1 MAVVEVRR
9 RVKANISMVW
19 EIVSDLSGDA
29 GLPPAARHA
38 DVLEGEGATL
48 QRRLSDRDGRQ
59 WQEEVVGWEPG
70 RLYSVVITG
79 DFPVTSPRLRYTCSV
94 SEDAGTVLI
103 RLYFDYAPRF
113 GPLGRFFEQLGGRGQ
128 LQQYATD
135 VLDNWVRI
143 IHARE
148 WVYRVTASTIIEE
161 KGGHVHGIS
170 PDTSVS
176 DAVNELRAQGIGCLL
191 VLDANGR
198 IAGLLSERDVVRA
211 ISSSGPGILSESAA
225 SIMTANVITAGPDD
239 NMMSVMACMSE
250 RRIRHLPVVD
260 NDQVL
265 GLISIG
271 DVIKA
276 RISELEGQSET
287 LLDYIEARRWH
298 ELYKELGP
306 AAYAEP

>member
-9 RVKANISMVW
+9 RVKANTSMVW
-19 EIVSDLSGDA
+19 EIVSDLTGDA

-38 DVLEGEGATL
+38 DVIAGESATL
-48 QRRLSDRDGRQ
+48 QRRLTGRDGLV

-70 RLYSVVITG
+70 KLYSVVISG
-79 DFPVTSPRLRYTCSV
+79 DFPVASSRIRYTCSI

-103 RLYFDYAPRF
+103 RLYFDYAPRY
-113 GPLGRFFEQLGGRGQ
+113 GLLGRFFDRLGGRGR

-148 WVYRVTASTIIEE
+148 WVYRVTARTIIEE
-161 KGGHVHGIS
+161 KGAHVHAIG
-170 PDTSVS
+170 PDTRVS
-176 DAVNELRAQGIGCLL
+176 DAVNQLREQRIGCLL
-191 VLDANGR
+191 VLDAAGR
-198 IAGLLSERDVVRA
+198 IAGLLSERDIVRA
-211 ISSSGPGILSESAA
+211 LGATNAEVLDGPVSA
-225 SIMTANVITAGPDD
+225 IMTANVITAGPDD
-239 NMMSVMACMSE
+239 NMMSVMACMSD

-260 NDQVL
+260 ADQVL

-276 RISELEGQSET
+276 RITELEGQSET

>member
-1 MAVVEVRR
+1 M
-9 RVKANISMVW
+9 
-19 EIVSDLSGDA
+19 
-29 GLPPAARHA
+29 
-38 DVLEGEGATL
+38 
-48 QRRLSDRDGRQ
+48 
-59 WQEEVVGWEPG
+59 GWEPG
-70 RLYSVVITG
+70 KLYSVVISG
-79 DFPVTSPRLRYTCSV
+79 DFPVASPRLRYTCSV
-94 SEDAGTVLI
+94 SEDAGTVLV

-143 IHARE
+143 VHARE
-148 WVYRVTASTIIEE
+148 WVYRMTARTIIEE

-170 PDTSVS
+170 PDTSVAE
-176 DAVNELRAQGIGCLL
+176 AVTELRAQGIGCLL
-191 VLDANGR
+191 VLDGSGR

-211 ISSSGPGILSESAA
+211 IAASGPDILADSAS
-225 SIMTANVITAGPDD
+225 SIMTANVITAGPED